1 MLLILEALY
10 IHPLLQFVDRKLSRQ
25 DSIQSNT
32 TSSKSS
38 TSTVQIVKCPIINQR
53 VPAILPVDAD
63 LLAQGQDIADRRP
76 EGLDLLLLVEQLLG
90 DGPDDGVRVR
100 QDTSRQGRGG
110 GVEATRPARQP
121 VRQVDVEHGGQREA
135 RRQGPRRGAEH
146 AGPLPQHERR
156 RKLEQAR
163 RDEEG
168 EAEVEARRRG
178 QDRDARRLRQA
189 DVGRQLGRHDGGGGD
204 LKGLRV
210 WFNEFS
216 QYSLAFTDLAL
227 ITNHSREMDYWKMDN
242 SRGRANS

>member
-25 DSIQSNT
+25 GSIQSNT

-53 VPAILPVDAD
+53 VATILPVDAD

-76 EGLDLLLLVEQLLG
+76 QGLNLLLLVEQFLG

-100 QDTSRQGRGG
+100 QNTSREGRGG
-110 GVEATRPARQP
+110 GVEAARPARQP

-135 RRQGPRRGAEH
+135 RRQGPGGGAEH
-146 AGPLPQHERR
+146 AGPLPKHERR
-156 RKLEQAR
+156 RQLEEPR

-189 DVGRQLGRHDGGGGD
+189 DVGREELGRHDGD
-204 LKGLRV
+204 NIKELRV
-210 WFNEFS
+210 WFNGVS
-216 QYSLAFTDLAL
+216 IYSHAFTDLAL
-227 ITNHSREMDYWKMDN
+227 TTSHSRKIDYWKMDN
-242 SRGRANS
+242 SRGRADS